1 MTPASFRAS
10 FPEFASTSD
19 YPDSLVNFWLT
30 LSVELVSTDRFGASY
45 EHALGL
51 LTAHNLVMARGNV
64 LASTGSGVP
73 GGASGAVASKAVG
86 SVSVSYDNTGSSVAG
101 AGQYGQTTYGRQ
113 YMQLVRLFGQGC
125 YQI

>member
-1 MTPASFRAS
+1 MTPLQFRAS

-19 YPDSLVNFWLT
+19 YPDALINFWLT
-30 LSVELVSTDRFGASY
+30 LSVELVSVDRFGASY

-64 LASTGSGVP
+64 LASSGGGVP
-73 GGASGAVASKAVG
+73 GGASGAVASKSVG
-86 SVSVSYDNTGSSVAG
+86 SVSVSYDNVGAAVVGS
-101 AGQYGQTTYGRQ
+101 GQYGQTTYGRQ